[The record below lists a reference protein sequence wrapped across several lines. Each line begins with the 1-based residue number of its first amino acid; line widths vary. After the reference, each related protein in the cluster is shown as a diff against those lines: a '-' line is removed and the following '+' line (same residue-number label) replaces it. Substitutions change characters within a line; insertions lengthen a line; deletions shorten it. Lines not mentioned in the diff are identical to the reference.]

1 MNNANKKSFRSV
13 YSEPMSQG
21 TRCRQLAQYV
31 IFDSPLNMLCDSP
44 TNYLKEEECTKF
56 IADIPTVWDETKVL
70 EGKVGEYI
78 AMARQKD
85 GVWYIGA
92 MTNWDE
98 REMTLDLSF
107 LESGNYQ
114 VEIFKD
120 GVNADRVGKDYKRQ
134 VMKLPANK
142 KVDIHMAKG
151 GGVAIKIKKL

>member
-1 MNNANKKSFRSV
+1 M
-13 YSEPMSQG
+13 
-21 TRCRQLAQYV
+21 
-31 IFDSPLNMLCDSP
+31 
-44 TNYLKEEECTKF
+44 KEEECTKF